1 MKYFKKNLSL
11 VVSILLLLCIAFATG
26 CEEDNPTE
34 PADPT
39 DNLLPGVSYMGHGY
53 NVFGDYAKTE
63 FVKSALF
70 KYDSYQTVEVNGKSY
85 NVPSDIEYIYVNT
98 AEFKSISGINSHEYR
113 ERLGINASLSGSYS
127 FFSMS
132 VTNNYNEELYKN
144 NYRAFCTIQNVIK
157 KWKLTLPYT
166 DFTKLRTML
175 TDEAKNDIAN
185 LAPEV
190 LFNKYGTHFITE
202 LLIGARANYNTCVT
216 KSTVTSSIKNIFQ
229 LCAEAS
235 FKKKSGS
242 GDFSIVT
249 EEQRQIFESNS
260 YQDLKVAGGK
270 PEYGNYIFI
279 AGNYEKWI
287 E

>member
-70 KYDSYQTVEVNGKSY
+70 KYDSYQTVEVNGKSF

-132 VTNNYNEELYKN
+132 VTSNRNGVNILFV
-144 NYRAFCTIQNVIK
+144 RAISFSLSQTVAMVSRPSK
-157 KWKLTLPYT
+157 
-166 DFTKLRTML
+166 
-175 TDEAKNDIAN
+175 
-185 LAPEV
+185 
-190 LFNKYGTHFITE
+190 H
-202 LLIGARANYNTCVT
+202 
-216 KSTVTSSIKNIFQ
+216 KSIRSQPSSSF
-229 LCAEAS
+229 EAS
-235 FKKKSGS
+235 KIFLYIQG
-242 GDFSIVT
+242 FSLT
-249 EEQRQIFESNS
+249 HSNS
-260 YQDLKVAGGK
+260 FGSA
-270 PEYGNYIFI
+270 
-279 AGNYEKWI
+279 
-287 E
+287 